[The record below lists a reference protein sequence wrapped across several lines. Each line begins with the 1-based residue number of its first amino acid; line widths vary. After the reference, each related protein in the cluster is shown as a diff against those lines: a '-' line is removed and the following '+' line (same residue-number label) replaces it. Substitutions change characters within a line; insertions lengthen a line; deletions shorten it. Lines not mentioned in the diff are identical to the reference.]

1 LFDQDGHPSSRP
13 AFPPLAARSG
23 GQACPQ
29 GTAEGGAK
37 RAGRPQA
44 RRLIR
49 NPVLIG
55 CIGNVAGKADRC
67 GNLYST
73 NSRLDQKI
81 DAAVALMMAI
91 GRSTLEDENQ
101 AGLKRF
107 LSDPIAF

>member
-1 LFDQDGHPSSRP
+1 MHEFGAATEDFGHTSWMR
-13 AFPPLAARSG
+13 AM
-23 GQACPQ
+23 
-29 GTAEGGAK
+29 
-37 RAGRPQA
+37 RAGR
-44 RRLIR
+44 LNR

-73 NSRLDQKI
+73 KSRLDQKI
-81 DAAVALMMAI
+81 DAAVALMMTI
-91 GRSTLEDENQ
+91 GRSMLENENQ